1 MKPDPAPVL
10 HAGLLALRS
19 GGRWRGVLVLGPSG
33 SGKSDLALRALDAGF
48 RLVADDRTCVW
59 ASAGRPYGR
68 APETL
73 FGLLEVRGLDLVR
86 IPALDF
92 CRIDL
97 AVSAAAPGSTP
108 ERLPDPD
115 ALEVAGTRVPHL
127 VLRLTDASAPH
138 RLREA
143 LWRLG
148 GEGEESY
155 QGGLPAP
162 PASATGGSA
171 P

>member
-1 MKPDPAPVL
+1 MTLVL
-10 HAGLLALRS
+10 HAGLLALRWR
-19 GGRWRGVLVLGPSG
+19 GRWRGVLVQGPSG

-48 RLVADDRTCVW
+48 RLVSDDRTVVW
-59 ASAGRPYGR
+59 SSGGRLFGR

-73 FGLLEVRGLDLVR
+73 SGLIEVRGLDVVR
-86 IPALDF
+86 VPVLDV

-97 AVSAAAPGSTP
+97 AVTSAPPEDPP
-108 ERLPDPD
+108 ERLPDPTT
-115 ALEVAGTRVPHL
+115 LSLAGQETPHL
-127 VLRLTDASAPH
+127 FLRLTDASAPH

-143 LWRLG
+143 LCRLG
-148 GEGEESY
+148 GDGEESY

-162 PASATGGSA
+162 GAPVPGGDS

>member
-1 MKPDPAPVL
+1 MSQVL

-19 GGRWRGVLVLGPSG
+19 GDRWRGVLVEGPSG

-48 RLVADDRTCVW
+48 RLVADDRTVVW
-59 ASAGRPYGR
+59 TSGGLAFGR

-73 FGLLEVRGLDLVR
+73 SGLLEVRGVGVVR
-86 IPALDF
+86 IPALDI

-97 AVSAAAPGSTP
+97 VVASGTP
-108 ERLPDPD
+108 ERAPDP
-115 ALEVAGTRVPHL
+115 EVAVLAGTPVPRL
-127 VLRLTDASAPH
+127 RLRLTDASAPH

-143 LWRLG
+143 LCRLG
-148 GEGEESY
+148 AGPEESY
-155 QGGLPAP
+155 QVGLPAP
-162 PASATGGSA
+162 AAPTTGESA